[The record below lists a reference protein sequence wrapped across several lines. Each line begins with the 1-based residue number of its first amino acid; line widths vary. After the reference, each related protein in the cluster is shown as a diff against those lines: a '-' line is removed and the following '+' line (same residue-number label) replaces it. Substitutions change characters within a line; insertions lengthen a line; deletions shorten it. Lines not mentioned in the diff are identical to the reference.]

1 MKEKVNLNKKSIWYE
16 LEIVKDRHNMNEEY
30 PISIEES
37 EGKSTDKKDNWKEWL
52 EIVKLRAIW
61 KQEDPVDRETR
72 EGRSKLDW
80 ND

>member
-37 EGKSTDKKDNWKEWL
+37 EGKSTDNKDNWKEWL
-52 EIVKLRAIW
+52 EIVKLWAIW